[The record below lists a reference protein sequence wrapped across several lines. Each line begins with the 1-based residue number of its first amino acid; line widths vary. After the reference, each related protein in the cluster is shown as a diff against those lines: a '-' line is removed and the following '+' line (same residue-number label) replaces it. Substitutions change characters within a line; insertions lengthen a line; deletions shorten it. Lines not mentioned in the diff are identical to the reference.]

1 MKGLNEY
8 KNLNYIDLSAN
19 LIKEIEEINH
29 LNLKVL
35 IISHNK
41 IKEIKNLPNTLK
53 ILDAKANYLEKV

>member
-19 LIKEIEEINH
+19 LIKEIEEITH

>member
-8 KNLNYIDLSAN
+8 KTLNYIDLSYN

-41 IKEIKNLPNTLK
+41 IKEINNLPNTLK
-53 ILDAKANYLEKV
+53 ILDAR